1 MFKLLPVKESI
12 ELRQCLRRGG
22 VFVPATSRGK
32 TLSQCL
38 HEVSQEIDQ
47 HVWTSADITTALSDL
62 KSGEITS
69 VFIKIP
75 DNNIPALQPTP
86 APASAPTPVPT
97 LIPTPVPTPDEHD
110 QPPLVQPTA
119 QQPIPVAPAA
129 KLITEITRLYTEEQK
144 YDGTSSSTCFE
155 HKLSIFLSICQRIGL
170 PEEHLPSAFPI
181 MLKGLAQDHYYNNQ
195 LAKRLFEEVKN
206 HIQNFFKG
214 PSFHRRNLDE
224 WNSTLLSTFIAKN
237 TDKSTYENV

>member
-97 LIPTPVPTPDEHD
+97 LIPTLVPTPDEHD

-129 KLITEITRLYTEEQK
+129 KLITEITRSYTEEQK

-170 PEEHLPSAFPI
+170 PEEHLPSVFPI
-181 MLKGLAQDHYYNNQ
+181 ILKGLTQDHYYNNQ

-206 HIQNFFKG
+206 YI
-214 PSFHRRNLDE
+214 
-224 WNSTLLSTFIAKN
+224 
-237 TDKSTYENV
+237 